1 MRKLLAAVLLVGSAL
16 VLAAAPAGADVDV
29 AAEADFVSAI
39 NATRSAQGL
48 GPLEVSGELTAK
60 ARAWAQVMADNGQIF
75 HSNLSDGVS
84 SAWSRLGENVGVG
97 PNVAMIHDAFVASPA
112 HYENL
117 VDPGFRYVGVGV
129 VSING
134 TLWVSEVFMEPASQP
149 APSSPPPAT
158 GTRNS
163 PAPVLDAP
171 VPETAAP
178 PPPPVPSPQLSA
190 NLARLRDLEAA

>member
-1 MRKLLAAVLLVGSAL
+1 MRKLLTATLLAGSVLVLSAL
-16 VLAAAPAGADVDV
+16 PVGADVD
-29 AAEADFVSAI
+29 AGAEAAFVADI
-39 NATRSAQGL
+39 NATRAANGL
-48 GPLEVSGELTAK
+48 APLEVNAELTAK
-60 ARAWAQVMADNGQIF
+60 ARAWAQVMADNGHIF

-84 SAWSRLGENVGVG
+84 GAWSRLGENVGVG
-97 PNVAMIHDAFVASPA
+97 PTVQMIHDAFVASPA

-163 PAPVLDAP
+163 PAPSATAP
-171 VPETAAP
+171 AAPEVAAP
-178 PPPPVPSPQLSA
+178 PASASPALRA
-190 NLARLRDLEAA
+190 NLARLRELEPV